1 MYSQI
6 FLQHGEALTLS
17 KVSAYDLSLQGSLQ
31 SVENKWTPENG
42 C

>member
-6 FLQHGEALTLS
+6 FLLHGEALALL
-17 KVSAYDLSLQGSLQ
+17 KVSAYELSLQGSLQ
-31 SVENKWTPENG
+31 SVDNKWTPDNE

>member
-6 FLQHGEALTLS
+6 FLLHGEALTLL

-31 SVENKWTPENG
+31 SVDNKRALENE